1 MMVEEKN
8 NPVDILNTIKPEIS
22 EARDLVTFEG
32 KVYDLPDNE
41 GQEERS
47 YVTFNLNYHEDFT
60 IRVYVDPYTLQK
72 ISKAGGEIKL
82 YDYVKVTGWLG
93 IWKPTNNNKNQSFMV
108 QLKAKTIYHKDIA
121 PFYCAPKSTPKLLP
135 ENPHIALI
143 SNKNGAGKEDFKR
156 KIGRNPSISKT
167 EYDTKMEGSDALNDI
182 ASSIEKANSDDDIN
196 LICIVRGGGDEVC
209 IRYVFDNPII
219 CNAIMNS
226 KKPVLVGVGH
236 TKDFTN
242 ADRASDA
249 PLGKNG
255 FHKYFI
261 TPTELGSYLNSHYY
275 KADKALEAAKVAD
288 KAEETKVD
296 VPADEKATTGSYNKY
311 LVVIIVMLLLY
322 IFFVK

>member
-1 MMVEEKN
+1 MMTEEKN
-8 NPVDILNTIKPEIS
+8 NPIDILNSIRPEIN

-32 KVYDLPDNE
+32 KVYDLKDGE
-41 GQEERS
+41 DKKGCLFI
-47 YVTFNLNYHEDFT
+47 TFNLNYHEDFT

-82 YDYVKVTGWLG
+82 YDYVEVTGWLG
-93 IWKPTNNNKNQSFMV
+93 MWKPTNNNKNQSFMV

-121 PFYCAPKSTPKLLP
+121 PFYCVPKVNPKPLP

-143 SNKNGAGKEDFKR
+143 SNKNGAGKEDFRR
-156 KIGRNPSISKT
+156 KISRNYNISNE

-196 LICIVRGGGDEVC
+196 LICIVRGGGDEVR
-209 IRYVFDNPII
+209 IRYVFDNPIV

-255 FHKYFI
+255 FHRYFI

-275 KADKALEAAKVAD
+275 KADKALEAAKVAA
-288 KAEETKVD
+288 KEETKVE
-296 VPADEKATTGSYNKY
+296 VLADEKATAVSYNKY

-322 IFFVK
+322 IVFVK